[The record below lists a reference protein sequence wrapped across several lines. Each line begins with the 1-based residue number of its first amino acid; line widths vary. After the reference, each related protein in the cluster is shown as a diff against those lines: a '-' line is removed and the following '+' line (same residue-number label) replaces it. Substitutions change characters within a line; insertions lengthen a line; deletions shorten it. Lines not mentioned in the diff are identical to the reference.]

1 METGRRT
8 GNDMN
13 MKENVEKVGVDVEE
27 KPCDE
32 SFDLSGSLEG
42 NFDLWSAHCADHSP
56 CMHIMFS
63 VVSSS
68 I

>member
-13 MKENVEKVGVDVEE
+13 MKENVEKVGVGVEE

-32 SFDLSGSLEG
+32 SFYFSGSLEG
-42 NFDLWSAHCADHSP
+42 NFDLWSTDHSP
-56 CMHIMFS
+56 CMPIMFS